1 MDLEPKFNLL
11 GLVLH
16 SHLYLR
22 LYNAFIQYRTIL
34 TQAMTK
40 YNKNITT
47 IPPTCPLTLSNDPLR
62 EVAAVV

>member
-1 MDLEPKFNLL
+1 
-11 GLVLH
+11 
-16 SHLYLR
+16 
-22 LYNAFIQYRTIL
+22 
-34 TQAMTK
+34 MTK